1 MTTQIKKWLFYM
13 WINIKDKFWKI
24 HTNEII
30 NINNVLIILKN
41 VFV

>member
-1 MTTQIKKWLFYM
+1 M